1 MLQISS
7 KNNIDEFDLNSKEV
21 LKQNRRQ
28 AGRQETNLEFSQFS
42 ASQKK
47 GRKTLYGGMDA
58 RLNASD

>member
-47 GRKTLYGGMDA
+47 EEKLFMEGWTRG
-58 RLNASD
+58 